1 MSQGEIPTS
10 VPSSDLGAGEPTE
23 QSRSPDRQRIAFVG
37 PAGAGKTTVAALV
50 ASRLAERTA
59 VTVAGEAAAYVEQS
73 EASPA
78 ETDSLGLHWE
88 VVDRPSG
95 TAALETTGETLDTA
109 FVVATPETLDRVAS
123 YERVA
128 DRLGVETFLVVN
140 RFEERHRDLL
150 RKFTGLDLAE
160 YFYEDSTVEAA
171 MAAGTAPTLEEWT
184 TEAILLESLQ
194 SERMAL
200 LDAMAALDSGQR
212 AIVNVEVES
221 EASAIDA
228 IRSFRANGYSADFL
242 RCNCQC
248 HEGHVVAREQVS
260 VHEAVRVPR

>member
-1 MSQGEIPTS
+1 MLHRQTPAS
-10 VPSSDLGAGEPTE
+10 VPSSDLGAGETTAQTQFP
-23 QSRSPDRQRIAFVG
+23 SHQRIAFVG
-37 PAGAGKTTVAALV
+37 PEEAGKTTVAAMV

-59 VTVAGEAAAYVEQS
+59 VTVTGEAAAYVDQPKS
-73 EASPA
+73 SPA
-78 ETDSLGLHWE
+78 TVGPLGVDWA
-88 VVDRPSG
+88 VVDVSPG
-95 TAALETTGETLDTA
+95 PDALGRAGGAFDTA
-109 FVVATPETLDRVAS
+109 FIVATPETLDRVSS
-123 YERVA
+123 YERVTG
-128 DRLGVETFLVVN
+128 RLGVDVFLVVN

-150 RKFTGLDLAE
+150 REFDGPDLAE

-171 MAAGTAPTLEEWT
+171 MAAGAAPTLEEWT

-200 LDAMAALDSGQR
+200 ADAMAALDSGQR

-242 RCNCQC
+242 RCNCRC
-248 HEGHVVAREQVS
+248 HDGHVVACTS
-260 VHEAVRVPR
+260 DPRP